1 MQIRMGNFFR
11 KIVLGSALLLAG
23 MGAFFSHAQE
33 SPTQNRLQLARRYAS
48 SGQLEK
54 ALSVYGELYGE
65 DPQIFVYEG
74 YLDCLQQ
81 LGRYDQAE
89 KLVRRQMRGSRL
101 PVLLKV
107 DLARNYILQGQKAK
121 AESVLQEIV
130 RKTDFSQ
137 PGLSV
142 EELAEAIVEKT
153 RLYAPAIDLYLQA
166 RIQAGGEKV
175 SDRAET
181 RRRKAG
187 NPGGED
193 FDPSYFLLNAGEGS
207 GSPLREVSSA
217 ASVLYASQLANL
229 YRLDG
234 RYGPML
240 DEYVSMMRVDPSA
253 REEVCSR
260 LQALLAGSGGE
271 EAGVSSGE
279 ASKRIARQILQLVS
293 QKAQQEPDDPVV
305 QDLLIWTLLQ
315 ERDFQAAAVQARS
328 YSRRFSDAGTK
339 WFETIRT
346 IAQNRVYDL
355 AQIQYETFIREAS
368 DTRSDLSPSLVRMS
382 RIDLLN
388 LYFSRLENRK
398 TRDTVQIRQI
408 KEAYRKL
415 FAELG
420 RDPET
425 FGMHR
430 NLARIYAYYTGER
443 DSACRLLE
451 QALASR
457 SFSAQ
462 QKAQLKIDL
471 ADILLY
477 YDKVWDATL
486 LYSQVE
492 KDFKQDAVGFYA
504 KLQNA
509 RLSYYIGEFEWA
521 QSQLDVLRAA
531 TSKLIAND
539 AMELSLLIR
548 ENMNPDSTYEG
559 LEKVARADL
568 LIFRRLY
575 RPALS
580 LLDQVLAMPL
590 EGALFDDV
598 YFRKAQVCL
607 RLDSVDAALDCL
619 ARIYTGYTDDLLADD
634 ALFMAAGL
642 LQLRSGHA
650 IDPETEF
657 LRSSD
662 FPPPDA
668 PLWGKRSQE
677 EKTADREEAMRLYQ
691 RIFMEYRSS
700 ALAPLAR
707 QRYRQLRGN

>member
-1 MQIRMGNFFR
+1 MEIRTGNFFR
-11 KIVLGSALLLAG
+11 KTVLWAVLLLAG
-23 MGAFFSHAQE
+23 MGPFFSHAQE
-33 SPTQNRLQLARRYAS
+33 SQTQNRLQLARRYAS

-54 ALSVYGELYGE
+54 ALSVYGELYSE
-65 DPQIFVYEG
+65 DPQVFVYES

-81 LGRYDQAE
+81 LERYDQAE
-89 KLVRRQMRGSRL
+89 KLIRRQMRGSRL
-101 PVLLKV
+101 PVLFKV

-130 RKTDFSQ
+130 KKTDFSQ

-166 RIQAGGEKV
+166 RFQAGGGKL
-175 SDRAET
+175 SDRSEA

-193 FDPSYFLLNAGEGS
+193 FDPSYFLLNAGDGS
-207 GSPLREVSSA
+207 GSPLREPSSA
-217 ASVLYASQLANL
+217 SSVLYASQLANL

-253 REEVCSR
+253 REEVYSR
-260 LQALLAGSGGE
+260 LQALLAGSGASERG
-271 EAGVSSGE
+271 SSG
-279 ASKRIARQILQLVS
+279 ASSGRVSRQILQLVS
-293 QKAQQEPDDPVV
+293 QKAQKEPDDPVV
-305 QDLLIWTLLQ
+305 QDLLVWTLLQ
-315 ERDFQAAAVQARS
+315 ERDFPAAAVQARS
-328 YSRRFSDAGTK
+328 YSRRFSDAGAK

-355 AQIQYETFIREAS
+355 AQDQYESFIGEAS
-368 DTRSDLSPSLVRMS
+368 DARSDLSPSLVRMG

-398 TRDTVQIRQI
+398 MRDTAQVWQI
-408 KEAYRKL
+408 KEAYKKL

-425 FGMHR
+425 FGMYR
-430 NLARIYAYYTGER
+430 NLARIYAYYTGQR
-443 DSACRLLE
+443 DSACQLLE
-451 QALASR
+451 QALASPAFNPR
-457 SFSAQ
+457 

-492 KDFKQDAVGFYA
+492 KDFKQDAIGFYA

-521 QSQLDVLRAA
+521 KSQLDVLRAA

-580 LLDQVLAMPL
+580 LLDQVLSMPL

-607 RLDSVDAALDCL
+607 KLDSVDEALDYL
-619 ARIYTGYTDDLLADD
+619 ARIYTDYADDLLADD

-657 LRSSD
+657 LRASD
-662 FPPPDA
+662 FPLPDS
-668 PLWGKRSQE
+668 PLWGNCSQE
-677 EKTADREEAMRLYQ
+677 EKSADKEEAMRLYR
-691 RIFMEYRSS
+691 RIFMEYKSS

-707 QRYRQLRGN
+707 QRYRQLRGS